1 MSKPVFKFCIHRTID
16 DAEVV
21 AEIADIQSE
30 MIDTAYEAYLA
41 LPWHKKL
48 APSASADAVERA
60 FYDGFER
67 AIERLKDRT
76 VRL

>member
-1 MSKPVFKFCIHRTID
+1 MTQPVFRFCIHRTMD
-16 DAEVV
+16 DAEVY
-21 AEIADIQSE
+21 AEIADIQGE
-30 MIDTAYEAYLA
+30 MIDTAYAAYMA

-48 APSASADAVERA
+48 APSAAADAVERA
-60 FYDGFER
+60 FYDGFDA